1 MRTPGFT
8 ALVHAALAMLVLSS
22 APASAKQWDMVAGSY
37 HTHLIFHGD
46 RFELHLHDKATH
58 GIVDTSSGRYTATL
72 LAGGKT
78 TSLPLTASKSGILTG
93 RPVPSGDWV
102 LLFRVEAP
110 GRTPVQV
117 RYSSKMKPGT
127 QPADTKAAETKP
139 AAKEKAK
146 GHDGHAHHDGH

>member
-1 MRTPGFT
+1 MRTFSLK
-8 ALVHAALAMLVLSS
+8 ALATAALAMLLLSS
-22 APASAKQWDMVAGSY
+22 APASAKQWDMTAGSY

-72 LAGGKT
+72 LAGGRT
-78 TSLPLTASKSGILTG
+78 TTVPLTASKSGILTG

-110 GRTPVQV
+110 GRAPVQV

-127 QPADTKAAETKP
+127 QPSEAKP
-139 AAKEKAK
+139 ADKAK
-146 GHDGHAHHDGH
+146 ATGHDGHAHHDGH